1 MIKFYDNNNMPKKY
15 KNKKKNLQKYK
26 KKEPATFV
34 VGKFAGNLTAA
45 RWLQH

>member
-1 MIKFYDNNNMPKKY
+1 MPEKY
-15 KNKKKNLQKYK
+15 INKKKSLQKHT